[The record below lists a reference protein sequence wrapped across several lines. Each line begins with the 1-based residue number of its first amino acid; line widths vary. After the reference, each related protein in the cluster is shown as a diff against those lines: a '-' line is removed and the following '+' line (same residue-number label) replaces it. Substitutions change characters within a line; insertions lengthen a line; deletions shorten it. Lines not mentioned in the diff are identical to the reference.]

1 MYKERGDDKFYTGP
15 VWDFDI
21 AFDNDSRTTHELN
34 HPSDFIYDSGLAS
47 FAGGDK
53 MRQLVN
59 RIVKLDPTANA
70 RLKEMWAELRN
81 SGVITPEA
89 MVQYVN
95 DTEKLLDQSQRL
107 NFKRWDN
114 LNFKVNMNFQALGS
128 YPAEVDVVRK
138 YINHRVTDLDVF
150 INR

>member
-21 AFDNDSRTTHELN
+21 AFDNDSRTTDELN
-34 HPSDFIYDSGLAS
+34 NPSDFIYDSGLAS

-53 MRQLVN
+53 MRQFVN
-59 RIVKLDPTANA
+59 QIIKKDPTARA
-70 RLKEMWAELRN
+70 RLREMWAELRN
-81 SGVITPEA
+81 SGVITPES
-89 MVQYVN
+89 MVQYVD
-95 DTEKLLDQSQRL
+95 DTEALLDQSQRL
-107 NFKRWDN
+107 NFKRWNN